1 MPAMPFSLPLTTHSA
16 STKPQ
21 KRNLLLR
28 IVDAIGETNR
38 RRAEREIA
46 RFVARHGSQ
55 LPTVST
61 DQP

>member
-1 MPAMPFSLPLTTHSA
+1 MPALPFSLPFAAHSA
-16 STKPQ
+16 PTRQ
-21 KRNLLLR
+21 HKRNLLLR

-55 LPTVST
+55 FPTT
-61 DQP
+61 PADQH

>member
-1 MPAMPFSLPLTTHSA
+1 MPAMLFSLPFVTAPSKQH
-16 STKPQ
+16 

-46 RFVARHGSQ
+46 LFLARHGGQ
-55 LPTVST
+55 FPTMSIR
-61 DQP
+61 QR